1 MDTVKVV
8 ALIVL
13 GVVVTAYWL
22 RVIAARDKVL
32 RTQDALRN
40 AAYAMEKVREYQKS
54 AERLAERIADHRR
67 NDSGFR
73 VFYENQMQLRELN
86 MLSPVPSQEMRNAM
100 NVVRDRYPH
109 IPARKYHAA
118 TNIALRNIEMWLDKH
133 YPEEKEE

>member
-1 MDTVKVV
+1 MDTAKVV
-8 ALIVL
+8 ALVIV
-13 GVVVTAYWL
+13 GVATITYWL
-22 RVIAARDKVL
+22 RVIAVRNNRL

-40 AAYAMEKVREYQKS
+40 AAYAMEKVQEYQKS

-86 MLSPVPSQEMRNAM
+86 MLSPAPSQEMRNAM